1 MLPYNFTLEIKE
13 KEIIIEALNFFL
25 DDLEE
30 ERKSFSS
37 SSEVIKSGIMDS
49 INCCRD
55 TLKAFNRNSPLTGQN
70 VYDIYSALSAYFE
83 FAKFCVN
90 NSTAAE
96 KNIALDLRKNIKAV
110 LKKLKPVYDY
120 LMSEHNE
127 K

>member
-1 MLPYNFTLEIKE
+1 MLPYNFTIEIKE
-13 KEIIIEALNFFL
+13 KEIIIEALNYFL
-25 DDLEE
+25 EDLEE

-37 SSEVIKSGIMDS
+37 ASEVINSGIMDG

-70 VYDIYSALSAYFE
+70 VYDIYSALSAYLE
-83 FAKFCVN
+83 FSDIFIS
-90 NSTAAE
+90 NSNAQS
-96 KNIALDLRKNIKAV
+96 KNYALDLRKNIKAV
-110 LKKLKPVYDY
+110 LTKLKPVYDY